1 MKEFKPNMTLAFCQ
15 SLAQTE
21 DDKKGKKKKKD
32 GAETKRPSTPY
43 ILWCKDNWNEVKKE
57 NPDSYFKETSNIL
70 GAKWKTLSAEE
81 KKEAYLQQKTALE
94 LLDQYL
100 HFVQEAEQE
109 DNNKKTKKIKDP
121 LKPKQ
126 THLYLLDLCK

>member
-1 MKEFKPNMTLAFCQ
+1 MTLSLLQTLAFCQ

-70 GAKWKTLSAEE
+70 GAKWKTLSAEG
-81 KKEAYLQQKTALE
+81 KKEAYLQ
-94 LLDQYL
+94 
-100 HFVQEAEQE
+100 VI
-109 DNNKKTKKIKDP
+109 TKEKRERE
-121 LKPKQ
+121 KP
-126 THLYLLDLCK
+126 